1 MESDT
6 DSDASHISATPPRN
20 TNPGPDH
27 PKPKFRVSP
36 PSKERSKSK
45 SMPVPRNPPKSKP
58 RSNPKPSDP
67 PPPPPAFP
75 SAELCNPHGLSVVNI
90 RRPAEPNRPA
100 SFSRLVLSRRP
111 SFDPFEFENGDK
123 SKLCDEVVGSSTVG
137 GTVLK
142 EPAKSKRVRPNIVGF
157 GEPVQQPK
165 RLDCGREGKTRCCDD
180 VVGGSVEGMVS
191 LKEQRKAKRVHPN
204 WVGINVP
211 VELSKPLKC
220 SREGN
225 FVRLNINGH
234 GRRFTF
240 KNRRSSISSRGHRW
254 RRKLTAGKCE
264 AQAADDFV
272 SDALVEQRE
281 SSSNSNQLIEEA
293 VMVAREDPSDEN
305 LQRLLKL
312 THGYDSFREGQL
324 EAINRVLAGESMML
338 MLPTGA
344 GKSLC
349 YELPAL
355 ILPGV
360 TLVVSPLMALMVD
373 QLRKLPSSIPGG
385 LLSSTQTNDEA
396 SETLRMLHEG
406 NVKVLF
412 VSPERFLSADFLS
425 IFGNELSISLLVIDE
440 AHCISEWSHNFRP
453 SYLRLRAS
461 ILQRKL
467 GVQCILAMTATA
479 TTQTFHDIILK
490 DLLTLM
496 KTSPMV
502 NMHSIIV
509 YCKFQLDVMKI
520 LDLLTRKD
528 KKTFPLMKM
537 IEDSTMIVAVVD
549 YKSSAM
555 TSGLIDLHHEE
566 LLEVQTDSI
575 HLFYNTKLR
584 HVTAEKF
591 IPDNKKVSVV
601 VCYEKLTAACT
612 ETDMVSKYLCDNNIP
627 AKAYHSGIPAKSRV
641 RTQEL
646 FRSNKIRVVVATVA
660 FGMGLDK
667 SDVQAVIHYSVPA
680 SLEEYIQETGRAGR
694 DGKLSYC
701 HLFLDITTYHK
712 LHSLSYSD
720 GVDEYSVSKFLS
732 HVFSSDVHLT
742 GQTCS
747 LVKESMSRKFDM
759 KEEVLLTILTQLE
772 ISDEQYLSLLPPLNV
787 TCSLY
792 FHKTTPALLSDRDN
806 LVASILKKSEVK
818 DGHYTFDMPTVANSV
833 GIKTANL
840 LNKLQ
845 NLKSLGEVTYD
856 LKDPAFCFTIV
867 KKPDDFCS
875 LSANLTKKLAKVES
889 CKVQKLDTMFSV
901 AWSAVKVCKG
911 TDGCSNSL
919 HTTCIQRRILGYFS
933 RTHDVL
939 DDTNISFKT
948 AQSSPFLRADIK
960 VFLQSNSYTNFT
972 PRAVARIMHGI
983 TSPAFPSSTWSKSHF
998 WGRYVEVDFPVV
1010 MEAAKVELMNFA
1022 GKCGH

>member
-27 PKPKFRVSP
+27 PKPKFRVSS

-45 SMPVPRNPPKSKP
+45 SKPVPRNPPKSKP

-67 PPPPPAFP
+67 PPPVIPF
-75 SAELCNPHGLSVVNI
+75 AELCNPHGLSVVNI
-90 RRPAEPNRPA
+90 RRPAEPNRAA

-142 EPAKSKRVRPNIVGF
+142 EPAKSKRVRPNLVGF
-157 GEPVQQPK
+157 DEPVQQPK

-180 VVGGSVEGMVS
+180 VVGGSIGGMVS
-191 LKEQRKAKRVHPN
+191 LKEQGKAKRIHPN

-211 VELSKPLKC
+211 VELPKPLKC

-254 RRKLTAGKCE
+254 RRKLIAGKRE
-264 AQAADDFV
+264 AQVADDFV

-281 SSSNSNQLIEEA
+281 STSNSNQLIEEA
-293 VMVAREDPSDEN
+293 MMVAREDPSDEN

-312 THGYDSFREGQL
+312 THGYGSFREGQL
-324 EAINRVLAGESMML
+324 EAIKRVLAGESMML

-396 SETLRMLHEG
+396 SETLRRLHEG
-406 NVKVLF
+406 NVKVTLHC
-412 VSPERFLSADFLS
+412 SFLQKTFAD
-425 IFGNELSISLLVIDE
+425 
-440 AHCISEWSHNFRP
+440 
-453 SYLRLRAS
+453 
-461 ILQRKL
+461 Q
-467 GVQCILAMTATA
+467 
-479 TTQTFHDIILK
+479 LK
-490 DLLTLM
+490 DLLILM

-509 YCKFQLDVMKI
+509 YCKFQ
-520 LDLLTRKD
+520 
-528 KKTFPLMKM
+528 
-537 IEDSTMIVAVVD
+537 
-549 YKSSAM
+549 
-555 TSGLIDLHHEE
+555 
-566 LLEVQTDSI
+566 
-575 HLFYNTKLR
+575 
-584 HVTAEKF
+584 
-591 IPDNKKVSVV
+591 
-601 VCYEKLTAACT
+601 T

-627 AKAYHSGIPAKSRV
+627 AKAYHSGIPAKNRV

-646 FRSNKIRVVVATVA
+646 FCSNKIRVVVATVA

-667 SDVQAVIHYSVPA
+667 SDVQAVIHYSMPA

-732 HVFSSDVHLT
+732 QVFSSDVHLT

-772 ISDEQYLSLLPPLNV
+772 IGDEQYLSLLPPLNV

-792 FHKTTPALLSDRDN
+792 FHKTTPVLLSDRDN

-875 LSANLTKKLAKVES
+875 LSANLTKRLAKVES
-889 CKVQKLDTMFSV
+889 CKVKKLDTMFSV

-919 HTTCIQRRILGYFS
+919 HTTCIQRRILDYFN
-933 RTHDVL
+933 RRDDVL
-939 DDTNISFKT
+939 DDPNVSFKT
-948 AQSSPFLRADIK
+948 ARSSPFLRADIK

>member
-20 TNPGPDH
+20 TNHGPDH

-36 PSKERSKSK
+36 SKERSKSK
-45 SMPVPRNPPKSKP
+45 AKPVPRNPPKSKP
-58 RSNPKPSDP
+58 RSNPKPSDTP
-67 PPPPPAFP
+67 PPVFP
-75 SAELCNPHGLSVVNI
+75 SAELCNPHGLSVVNT

-100 SFSRLVLSRRP
+100 SFSRFVLSRRP

-123 SKLCDEVVGSSTVG
+123 SKLCDGIDASSTVG

-142 EPAKSKRVRPNIVGF
+142 EPAKSKRVLPNIMGF

-165 RLDCGREGKTRCCDD
+165 RLDCGREGKIRYCDD
-180 VVGGSVEGMVS
+180 VVGGSFDGMVS

-211 VELSKPLKC
+211 VELPKPLKC

-240 KNRRSSISSRGHRW
+240 MNRRSSISSRGRRW
-254 RRKLTAGKCE
+254 RRKLIAGKCE
-264 AQAADDFV
+264 AQVADDFF
-272 SDALVEQRE
+272 SDALVEQSA
-281 SSSNSNQLIEEA
+281 SSSNSNRLIEEA

-324 EAINRVLAGESMML
+324 EAIKRVLAGESMML

-360 TLVVSPLMALMVD
+360 ILVVSPLMALMVD

-385 LLSSTQTNDEA
+385 LLSSTQTNNEA
-396 SETLRMLHEG
+396 SETLRRLHEG

-425 IFGNELSISLLVIDE
+425 IFGNELSIPLLVIDE

-479 TTQTFHDIILK
+479 TTQTFHDIMCALEIPHDNVIKMCYVRENLQLFVTLSENRSK
-490 DLLTLM
+490 DLLILM
-496 KTSPMV
+496 KTSPVV

-509 YCKFQLDVMKI
+509 YCKFQ
-520 LDLLTRKD
+520 
-528 KKTFPLMKM
+528 
-537 IEDSTMIVAVVD
+537 
-549 YKSSAM
+549 
-555 TSGLIDLHHEE
+555 
-566 LLEVQTDSI
+566 
-575 HLFYNTKLR
+575 
-584 HVTAEKF
+584 
-591 IPDNKKVSVV
+591 
-601 VCYEKLTAACT
+601 T

-627 AKAYHSGIPAKSRV
+627 AKAYHSGIPAKNRV
-641 RTQEL
+641 RVQEL
-646 FRSNKIRVVVATVA
+646 FCSNKIRVVVATVA

-667 SDVQAVIHYSVPA
+667 SDVQAVIHYSMPA

-732 HVFSSDVHLT
+732 QVFSSDVHLT

-772 ISDEQYLSLLPPLNV
+772 IGDEQYLSLLPPLNV

-792 FHKTTPALLSDRDN
+792 FHKTTPVLLSDRDN

-833 GIKTANL
+833 GIETANL

-875 LSANLTKKLAKVES
+875 LSANLTKRLAKVES

-901 AWSAVKVCKG
+901 AWSAVKACKG
-911 TDGCSNSL
+911 TEGCSNLL
-919 HTTCIQRRILGYFS
+919 HTTCIQRRILDYFS
-933 RTHDVL
+933 RRHDVL

-948 AQSSPFLRADIK
+948 TRSSPFLRADIK

-983 TSPAFPSSTWSKSHF
+983 TSPAFPSSTWSKRHF

>member
-27 PKPKFRVSP
+27 PKPKFRVSS

-58 RSNPKPSDP
+58 RSSPKPSDP
-67 PPPPPAFP
+67 PPPVFP
-75 SAELCNPHGLSVVNI
+75 FAELCNPHGLSVVNL
-90 RRPAEPNRPA
+90 RRPAEPNRAA

-111 SFDPFEFENGDK
+111 SFDPFEFENGDQ

-137 GTVLK
+137 GTVLR
-142 EPAKSKRVRPNIVGF
+142 EPAKSKRVRPNLVGF
-157 GEPVQQPK
+157 DEPVQQPK

-180 VVGGSVEGMVS
+180 VVGGSIGGMVS
-191 LKEQRKAKRVHPN
+191 LKEQRKAKRIHPN

-211 VELSKPLKC
+211 VELPKPLKC

-254 RRKLTAGKCE
+254 RRKLIAGKRE
-264 AQAADDFV
+264 AQVADDFV

-293 VMVAREDPSDEN
+293 MMVAREDPSDEN

-312 THGYDSFREGQL
+312 THGYGSFREGQL
-324 EAINRVLAGESMML
+324 EAIKRVLAGESTML

-396 SETLRMLHEG
+396 SETLRRLHEG

-479 TTQTFHDIILK
+479 TTQTFHDIMCALEIPHANVIKMCQVRENLQLFVTLSENRLK
-490 DLLTLM
+490 DLLILM

-509 YCKFQLDVMKI
+509 YCKFQ
-520 LDLLTRKD
+520 
-528 KKTFPLMKM
+528 
-537 IEDSTMIVAVVD
+537 
-549 YKSSAM
+549 
-555 TSGLIDLHHEE
+555 
-566 LLEVQTDSI
+566 
-575 HLFYNTKLR
+575 
-584 HVTAEKF
+584 
-591 IPDNKKVSVV
+591 
-601 VCYEKLTAACT
+601 T
-612 ETDMVSKYLCDNNIP
+612 ETDMVSKFLCDNNIP
-627 AKAYHSGIPAKSRV
+627 AKAYHSGIPAKNRV

-646 FRSNKIRVVVATVA
+646 FCSNKIRVVVATVA

-667 SDVQAVIHYSVPA
+667 SDVQAVIHYSMPA

-701 HLFLDITTYHK
+701 HLFLDITTYDK

-732 HVFSSDVHLT
+732 QVFSSDVHLT

-772 ISDEQYLSLLPPLNV
+772 IGDEQYLSLLPPLNV

-792 FHKTTPALLSDRDN
+792 FHKTTPALLSGRDN
-806 LVASILKKSEVK
+806 LVASILKKSEIK

-845 NLKSLGEVTYD
+845 NLKSSGEVTYD

-875 LSANLTKKLAKVES
+875 LSANLTKRLAKVES

-901 AWSAVKVCKG
+901 AWSAVKVCKR

-919 HTTCIQRRILGYFS
+919 HSTCIQRRILDYFS
-933 RTHDVL
+933 RRHDVL

-948 AQSSPFLRADIK
+948 ARSSPFLRADIK

-998 WGRYVEVDFPVV
+998 WGRYVEVDFPIV

>member
-479 TTQTFHDIILK
+479 TTQTFHDIMCALEIPHDNVIKMCQVRENLQLFVTLSENRQ

-509 YCKFQLDVMKI
+509 YCKFQ
-520 LDLLTRKD
+520 
-528 KKTFPLMKM
+528 
-537 IEDSTMIVAVVD
+537 
-549 YKSSAM
+549 
-555 TSGLIDLHHEE
+555 
-566 LLEVQTDSI
+566 
-575 HLFYNTKLR
+575 
-584 HVTAEKF
+584 
-591 IPDNKKVSVV
+591 
-601 VCYEKLTAACT
+601 T

-720 GVDEYSVSKFLS
+720 GMDEYSVSKFLS

-818 DGHYTFDMPTVANSV
+818 DGHYTFDMPTVGNSV